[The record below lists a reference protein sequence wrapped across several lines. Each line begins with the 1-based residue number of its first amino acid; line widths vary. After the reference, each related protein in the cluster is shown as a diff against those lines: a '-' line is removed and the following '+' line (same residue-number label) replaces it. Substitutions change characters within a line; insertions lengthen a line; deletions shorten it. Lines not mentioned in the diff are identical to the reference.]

1 MPASRLPLYGTIA
14 TLALTRVAFG
24 FQLQTVATL
33 GPDLMT
39 LLLLDFAALGALIGA
54 YLAPGIF
61 VALPSGFLARRFG
74 DRVVAV
80 GSIWLIVLGGVIA
93 AVAVQRGWGTVSI
106 GLGRA
111 VAGIGSVGLS
121 VMQSKM
127 VADRFT
133 PRELPVAMAV
143 LLGAF
148 PIGIGLAQVVLPW
161 LVASQGVAAAFWL
174 GAALA
179 GVAAVLFTLAWT
191 EAPHASP
198 RTLAW
203 PSRHEMRLVAVAG
216 LIWMVYNV
224 AWFSFMAW
232 MPSLLAVRGHPA
244 WMVDAVLSIAT
255 WANLPAMLVGGWLA
269 ARYGSGL
276 VFVVGSLLCA
286 VAVAAPAVHDMPIL
300 WGVIFGTFA
309 AMPGSLI
316 VGLGAMSCRAENR
329 AVGMGIFYLTYY
341 IGGAVMP
348 ALCGAVADWAGD
360 PGGALVFAAAV
371 SLLGLPLWFL
381 HARMV
386 ASPRHAAS
394 MRTAAP

>member
-14 TLALTRVAFG
+14 TLALTRIAFG

-33 GPDLMT
+33 APDLMT
-39 LLLLDFAALGALIGA
+39 LLLLDFAALGGLIGA

-74 DRVVAV
+74 DRMVAV
-80 GSIWLIVLGGVIA
+80 GSAWLILFGGVIA
-93 AVAVQRGWGTVSI
+93 ALAVQRGWGSVAI

-111 VAGIGSVGLS
+111 VAGIGAVGMS

-127 VADRFT
+127 VADRFS
-133 PRELPVAMAV
+133 PRDLPVAMAV

-148 PIGIGLAQVVLPW
+148 PIGIGLAQLVLPA
-161 LVASQGVAAAFWL
+161 LVASHDIAAAFWL
-174 GAALA
+174 GAGLA
-179 GVAAVLFTLAWT
+179 GVSAVLFTLAWT
-191 EAPHASP
+191 EAPRASP
-198 RTLAW
+198 RSLDW
-203 PSRHEMRLVAVAG
+203 PSRQEMRLVAIAG
-216 LIWMVYNV
+216 AIWMVYNV

-232 MPSLLAVRGHPA
+232 MPSLLVARGHPA
-244 WMVDAVLSIAT
+244 WMADTVLSIAT
-255 WANLPAMLVGGWLA
+255 WINLPAMLLGGWLA
-269 ARYGSGL
+269 ARHGRNV
-276 VFVVGSLLCA
+276 VFVGGSLVCA
-286 VAVAAPAVHDMPIL
+286 IAVAAPAVHDMPIL
-300 WGVIFGTFA
+300 WGVIFGTLA

-316 VGLGAMSCRAENR
+316 VEMGALSCRPENR
-329 AVGMGIFYLTYY
+329 AVGMGIFYVTYY

-381 HARMV
+381 HGRM
-386 ASPRHAAS
+386 ASSPHAAS
-394 MRTAAP
+394 MRIAAP

>member
-14 TLALTRVAFG
+14 TLALTRIAFG

-39 LLLLDFAALGALIGA
+39 LLLLDFAALGGLIGA

-61 VALPSGFLARRFG
+61 VALPGGFLARRFG

-93 AVAVQRGWGTVSI
+93 AVAVQRGWGTAAI
-106 GLGRA
+106 GLGRV

-127 VADRFT
+127 VADRFS
-133 PRELPVAMAV
+133 PRQLPMVMAV
-143 LLGAF
+143 LLGSF
-148 PIGIGLAQVVLPW
+148 PIGIGLAQVVLPT
-161 LVASQGVAAAFWL
+161 LAASHGVAAAFWL

-179 GVAAVLFTLAWT
+179 GVSAVLFTLAWT

-203 PSRHEMRLVAVAG
+203 PSRREMGLVAVAG

-224 AWFSFMAW
+224 AWFNFMAW
-232 MPSLLAVRGHPA
+232 MPSLLVARGHPA
-244 WMVDAVLSIAT
+244 WMADTVLTIAT
-255 WANLPAMLVGGWLA
+255 WANLPAMLVGGWAA
-269 ARYGSGL
+269 ARFGGTV
-276 VFVVGSLLCA
+276 VFVVGSLVCA
-286 VAVAAPAVHDMPIL
+286 LSVAAPAVHDMPIL
-300 WGVIFGTFA
+300 WGLIFGTFA
-309 AMPGSLI
+309 AMPGGLI
-316 VGLGAMSCRAENR
+316 VGLGAASCAPENR
-329 AVGMGIFYLTYY
+329 AVGMGIFYVTYY

-348 ALCGAVADWAGD
+348 ALCGAAADWAGD
-360 PGGALVFAAAV
+360 PGGALVLAAAV
-371 SLLGLPLWFL
+371 SLLGVPLWFL
-381 HARMV
+381 HGRMV
-386 ASPRHAAS
+386 ASAGHGAS
-394 MRTAAP
+394 MRAPAP

>member
-14 TLALTRVAFG
+14 TLALTRIAFG

-33 GPDLMT
+33 SPDLMT
-39 LLLLDFAALGALIGA
+39 LLLLDFAALGGLIGA

-93 AVAVQRGWGTVSI
+93 AVAVQLGWGSVAI

-127 VADRFT
+127 VADRFSA
-133 PRELPVAMAV
+133 RDLPVAMAV

-148 PIGIGLAQVVLPW
+148 PIGIGLAQVVLPP
-161 LVASQGVAAAFWL
+161 LAASHGVAAAFWL
-174 GAALA
+174 GAGLA
-179 GVAAVLFTLAWT
+179 GVSAVLFTLAWT

-198 RTLAW
+198 RTMAW

-224 AWFSFMAW
+224 AWFNFMAW
-232 MPSLLAVRGHPA
+232 MPSLLVARGHPA
-244 WMVDAVLSIAT
+244 WMADTVLTIAT
-255 WANLPAMLVGGWLA
+255 WANLPAMLVGGWAA
-269 ARYGSGL
+269 ARFGGTV
-276 VFVVGSLLCA
+276 VFVLGSLVCA
-286 VAVAAPAVHDMPIL
+286 ISVAAPAVHDNPIL

-316 VGLGAMSCRAENR
+316 VGLGAVSCAAENR
-329 AVGMGIFYLTYY
+329 AVGMGIFYVTYY
-341 IGGAVMP
+341 IGGAIMP
-348 ALCGAVADWAGD
+348 ALCGAAADWAGD

-371 SLLGLPLWFL
+371 SLLGIPLWFL
-381 HARMV
+381 HARM
-386 ASPRHAAS
+386 
-394 MRTAAP
+394 MAAPYASIRAAAP